1 MANPYIDYVFPYIA
15 YDTPYIN
22 YDMPYFDYRRPY
34 FGYQAARSLLIKRR
48 HFWQPNVIA
57 L

>member
-1 MANPYIDYVFPYIA
+1 LANPYIAYVSPYI
-15 YDTPYIN
+15 T

-34 FGYQAARSLLIKRR
+34 FVCRRRGIGLIVFGD
-48 HFWQPNVIA
+48 FWQGEGAA